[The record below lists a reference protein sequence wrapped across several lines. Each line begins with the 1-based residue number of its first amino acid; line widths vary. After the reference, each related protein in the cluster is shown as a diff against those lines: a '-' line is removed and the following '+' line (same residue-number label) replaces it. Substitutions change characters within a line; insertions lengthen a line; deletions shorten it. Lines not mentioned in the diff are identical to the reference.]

1 MRALLD
7 PRRNLLTISTG
18 IELGLAMKRRE
29 FIGLIGG
36 AAAWP
41 LAARAQQPTN
51 LPLVAVIV
59 AFAEQLAN
67 ARSANIREG
76 LKRAGFIEGKDY
88 VMTLRFADGDYARL
102 PEIIKDLG
110 GLNPA
115 LQQETS
121 SALLDSFGG

>member
-1 MRALLD
+1 MQ
-7 PRRNLLTISTG
+7 
-18 IELGLAMKRRE
+18 RRE

-41 LAARAQQPTN
+41 LAVHAQQAAN

-59 AFAEQLAN
+59 IAGEQMGTARN
-67 ARSANIREG
+67 ASIREG
-76 LKRAGFIEGKDY
+76 LKQAGLLEGRDY
-88 VMTLRFADGDYARL
+88 VMRLRFADGDYARL